1 MAAECRIKI
10 TGEVT
15 GLGPELMFSA
25 NFVTTNTPT
34 KACINRQIQAVA
46 DTDEALNLCG
56 VSTVDLIIVTSVT
69 NDLVIDSDYAV
80 AFDGD
85 THVPE
90 GETRIIKPV
99 GTVRIDNDDAGETC
113 TFDYLIVGS
122 A

>member
-1 MAAECRIKI
+1 MAAEARIKI

-34 KACINRQIQAVA
+34 KACINRQVQAVA
-46 DTDEALNLCG
+46 DTDEILNLCG
-56 VSTVDLIIVTSVT
+56 ISTIDLVIVTAIT
-69 NDLVIDSDYAV
+69 NDLVIDSDYASS
-80 AFDGD
+80 FDGD
-85 THVPE
+85 THIPE

-99 GTVRIDNDDAGETC
+99 GTIRIKNDDAAEVC